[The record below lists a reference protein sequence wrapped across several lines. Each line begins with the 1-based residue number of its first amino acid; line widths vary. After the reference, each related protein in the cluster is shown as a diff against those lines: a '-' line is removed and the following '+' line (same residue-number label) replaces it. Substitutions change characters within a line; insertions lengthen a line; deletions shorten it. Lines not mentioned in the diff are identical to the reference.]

1 MRFPGLFQI
10 DNALTVPSPLE
21 DFQVWDQ
28 AAILQGSICKLV
40 LTVNMTLALFT
51 EVLYRPLNQWQKIWR
66 PDHLAQNFRTTPK
79 SNRGMCSYSPDIR
92 VHRWG
97 SEWRRRRGLALAA
110 W

>member
-51 EVLYRPLNQWQKIWR
+51 E
-66 PDHLAQNFRTTPK
+66 
-79 SNRGMCSYSPDIR
+79 
-92 VHRWG
+92 
-97 SEWRRRRGLALAA
+97 
-110 W
+110 